1 MEDKSQEYDNWN
13 EKKKLIEQD
22 ERFKSIYFRQ
32 GDIWWCSIGKNIGTE
47 SFGKGENFRRPILIL
62 KKLSAEM
69 CIALPIST
77 QKKEG
82 SWFVEIVFQNEKRWV
97 LLHQIRMV
105 HVKRFQRHMGEIAPE
120 DMFLV
125 KEKLK
130 ILLELS
136 LNHHPAEARIEGETP
151 KTYRV

>member
-1 MEDKSQEYDNWN
+1 MNEELEKSKQYDDWN

-22 ERFKSIYFRQ
+22 RRFRRLYFKES
-32 GDIWWCSIGKNIGTE
+32 DIWWCSLGKNIGTE
-47 SFGKGENFRRPILIL
+47 SFGKGENFRRPIIIL

-69 CIALPIST
+69 CIALPITT
-77 QKKEG
+77 QRKEG
-82 SWFVEIVFQNEKRWV
+82 SWFVEISFQGEKRWV

-105 HVKRFQRHMGEIAPE
+105 HVKRFQRHMAEITSE

-130 ILLELS
+130 TLLELS
-136 LNHHPAEARIEGETP
+136 LNHHPTEVRIEGETP
-151 KTYRV
+151 KT